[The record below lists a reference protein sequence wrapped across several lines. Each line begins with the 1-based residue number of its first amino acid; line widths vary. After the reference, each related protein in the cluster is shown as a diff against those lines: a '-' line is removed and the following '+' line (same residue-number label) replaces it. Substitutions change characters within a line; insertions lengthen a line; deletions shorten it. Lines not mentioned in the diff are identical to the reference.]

1 MGISDFLT
9 FVGRRVRSHWSI
21 LTVVSIGVVA
31 AVATIAASVLYFDS
45 LGDIA
50 LAREIARG
58 EGLDQDIVISGR
70 NVDVDSARNKRIIE
84 LVNTSVDEFASPI
97 VTGLTLNYGSPT
109 LLIAEQQLG
118 DLKASASWRSVLINS
133 SDLEDKSILIAGS
146 WASDEVIPDAAG
158 EITIQ
163 AAVEN
168 SVADD
173 FGVGLGDSVVISPF
187 WDDVNDSITVQIS
200 GIYERAEPDHEF
212 WLNIDDQFGISDID
226 LDYLVFYPH
235 PAVFE
240 SHVGPYFPRMT
251 VR

>member
-109 LLIAEQQLG
+109 LLIAEQQPG
-118 DLKASASWRSVLINS
+118 GLKASASWRSVLINS
-133 SDLEDKSILIAGS
+133 SDLEDKSILTAGS
-146 WASDEVIPDAAG
+146 WVSDEVITDAEVALTVQSHGNMAAG
-158 EITIQ
+158 CPI
-163 AAVEN
+163 V
-168 SVADD
+168 VDD
-173 FGVGLGDSVVISPF
+173 
-187 WDDVNDSITVQIS
+187 
-200 GIYERAEPDHEF
+200 
-212 WLNIDDQFGISDID
+212 
-226 LDYLVFYPH
+226 
-235 PAVFE
+235 
-240 SHVGPYFPRMT
+240 
-251 VR
+251 